1 MLTCGS
7 SGWIQFVSPC
17 VLCVWGGGAGARLRG
32 GAAAVTPAALLPRL
46 QMFWTILGSSF
57 IYNIGLPS
65 VGLLQGVPAL
75 SQRE

>member
-1 MLTCGS
+1 M
-7 SGWIQFVSPC
+7 
-17 VLCVWGGGAGARLRG
+17 RLREG
-32 GAAAVTPAALLPRL
+32 AAVTPVALLPGL

-65 VGLLQGVPAL
+65 LGLLQWVPAL